1 MSGGPGDVP
10 STAATHRRAV
20 SCVLGLAVLL
30 APLAA
35 VLAACGDDPASPRA
49 AGPRLVSVLGQ
60 GSEHA
65 TGFAVAP
72 ARVVTV
78 AHALAGGGA
87 VRVRVGGA
95 MRLPVGGAPPVRAGG
110 ASRAARV
117 LRVDRRADLA
127 LLAVP
132 GLPARAARTA
142 SAGDDENAMVLVL
155 RSGHAA
161 ALGATVRR
169 AIDAR
174 VSAPGA
180 GRPLRRSAL
189 ELEVRTRAGDS
200 GAPVVTE
207 DGEVTGVVFA
217 RSRNEAGTAYA
228 VDARALGDFLAGAG
242 GEGGG

>member
-1 MSGGPGDVP
+1 MRSGR
-10 STAATHRRAV
+10 AAFG
-20 SCVLGLAVLL
+20 VLA
-30 APLAA
+30 LAA
-35 VLAACGDDPASPRA
+35 LLAACGEDPASPRA
-49 AGPRLVSVLGQ
+49 AAPQLVSVLGQ

-72 ARVVTV
+72 TRVVTV
-78 AHALAGGGA
+78 AHALAGGGP

-95 MRLPVGGAPPVRAGG
+95 VRVRAGG
-110 ASRAARV
+110 ASRAARI

-132 GLPARAARTA
+132 GLPARAARTV
-142 SAGDDENAMVLVL
+142 SAADDEDAEVLVL
-155 RSGHAA
+155 RHGRAA
-161 ALGATVRR
+161 ALAATVRR

-180 GRPLRRSAL
+180 GRPLRRPAL

-217 RSRNEAGTAYA
+217 RSRDKAGTAYA
-228 VDARALGDFLAGAG
+228 VDARALGDLLAGAG

>member
-1 MSGGPGDVP
+1 MSSGPGDVP
-10 STAATHRRAV
+10 STAATHCRAA
-20 SCVLGLAVLL
+20 SCALALAVLL
-30 APLAA
+30 GPLAS
-35 VLAACGDDPASPRA
+35 VLAGCGEDPASPRA

-72 ARVVTV
+72 ARVATV

-87 VRVRVGGA
+87 VRVRV
-95 MRLPVGGAPPVRAGG
+95 GG

-132 GLPARAARTA
+132 GLPARPARTA

-155 RSGHAA
+155 RRGRAA

-180 GRPLRRSAL
+180 GRPLRRPAL

-228 VDARALGDFLAGAG
+228 VDARALRDLLAGAG